1 MVLSANYPIMD
12 VQNKYLFVLLYQVHL
27 DWKVYPS
34 KLADRNKV
42 KDEKTRNIYF
52 KGKCL
57 YRSLPDKRNPN
68 FFISR
73 EITLGSYFLHRELTS
88 HVYFLSKNDL
98 FVWLRAISLH
108 QELTYYMNFVGKWPI
123 VCCLMAIFLHRELTY
138 YLSESFPS
146 GNDSL
151 LMNEESWQKSKI

>member
-27 DWKVYPS
+27 DWKIYPS

-68 FFISR
+68 CFISR

-88 HVYFLSKNDL
+88 YMYVYRKMTYLFDLGPYLYYIRNWHILWILPGNDPL
-98 FVWLRAISLH
+98 FVALRLYFYI
-108 QELTYYMNFVGKWPI
+108 
-123 VCCLMAIFLHRELTY
+123 
-138 YLSESFPS
+138 
-146 GNDSL
+146 GN
-151 LMNEESWQKSKI
+151 